1 MNVLKVMK
9 KIFILMLIIGML
21 SFIVVPRNNSFAA
34 ATKYTQS
41 LKSGISNF
49 PKEYQ
54 SALNKLKELHPNWE
68 FTLFY
73 TKLNWEEVIENE
85 EISSITKIIIII

>member
-1 MNVLKVMK
+1 
-9 KIFILMLIIGML
+9 MLIIGML

-41 LKSGISNF
+41 LKSGISAF

-54 SALNKLKELHPNWE
+54 SALNKLKETCILH
-68 FTLFY
+68 
-73 TKLNWEEVIENE
+73 
-85 EISSITKIIIII
+85 